1 LDADRPL
8 EALLSP
14 ASDISRFRA
23 AALTYWEVFSSPLFR
38 RDPKL
43 SRKKRMRAKQA
54 SNRHRRK
61 YYPKQQGR
69 VRLTRSG

>member
-1 LDADRPL
+1 MLWR
-8 EALLSP
+8 
-14 ASDISRFRA
+14 
-23 AALTYWEVFSSPLFR
+23 TSSPLFR

-61 YYPKQQGR
+61 HYPKQQGR
-69 VRLTRSG
+69 VRLARSG